1 MRCMQETPVR
11 SPLEATEPQ
20 KGGEHRRI
28 AEEPYDF
35 SQIDFSQAELRQAL
49 KGAYHV
55 LLKSG
60 QLHLNSNTFLVSF

>member
-1 MRCMQETPVR
+1 MRCMPETPVR

-35 SQIDFSQAELRQAL
+35 SQIDFSQADIRQAL
-49 KGAYHV
+49 KGAYRV
-55 LLKSG
+55 LLKYRARRLSEPG
-60 QLHLNSNTFLVSF
+60 KEYP

>member
-1 MRCMQETPVR
+1 MRYMQETPLR

-35 SQIDFSQAELRQAL
+35 SQIDFSQPEIRQAV
-49 KGAYHV
+49 KGA
-55 LLKSG
+55 LREWLKYRVRRLSEEPAD
-60 QLHLNSNTFLVSF
+60 